1 MGRYRVGQPRAFLMG
16 EVFTAGDLAGRPVI
30 RTCNSWSELNN
41 CNFHLPMAAEAVKR
55 GVRQAGGL
63 SPESPAISLGEVFI
77 VPPTTLSR
85 GSMAVD
91 GEVDACLGTF
101 AAAQWGARSY

>member
-1 MGRYRVGQPRAFLMG
+1 MG